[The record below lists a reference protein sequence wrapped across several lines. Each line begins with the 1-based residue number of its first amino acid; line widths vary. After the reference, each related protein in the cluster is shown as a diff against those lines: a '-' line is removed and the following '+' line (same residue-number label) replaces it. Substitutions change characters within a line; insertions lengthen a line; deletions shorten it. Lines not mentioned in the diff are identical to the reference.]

1 MSQGEYRDRYPG
13 MTFDPHAIRDQIP
26 LLVDPPGN
34 RPLHYLDNAA
44 TAQVPSAVL
53 DAVTRHEVTHR
64 ANVMRGVHGLAE
76 AATAAYHDARV
87 AVADYVGTDDPGEI
101 VFTSGCTAA
110 INLVAQT
117 FGNQLAPGDEIVLSE
132 LEHHSNFVPWQLL
145 RERTGV
151 VLRTLPV
158 TAGGSLELARLADVV
173 GPRCR
178 LIAITHASNVTGEVT
193 DVASIVA
200 AARRVGARV
209 LLDGAQY
216 AAHGPPDVRSL
227 AVDFYCFSGHKVFG
241 PTGVGVLWARRDI
254 LAELPPFLGG
264 GEMIRRVTLAE
275 TTFAPPPQRFEA
287 GTPPIAQA
295 VGLAAALRWLAAQD
309 LAGAAHHLR
318 ALSDRLLAG
327 LDTLAARHR
336 PIRVVGQPAP
346 RTGLPIV
353 AFAVDGA
360 HPHDLAQ
367 ILDSHGVAVRGG
379 HHCAQPLMDALDL
392 AGTTRASLAL
402 YNDAADID
410 ACLNGL
416 EDALERLP

>member
-1 MSQGEYRDRYPG
+1 MS
-13 MTFDPHAIRDQIP
+13 FDPHAVRAQFP
-26 LLVDPPGN
+26 LLVEPPGGG
-34 RPLHYLDNAA
+34 PLHYLDNAA
-44 TAQVPSAVL
+44 TAQVPQAVL
-53 DAVTRHEVTHR
+53 DAVNRHEVTAR
-64 ANVMRGVHGLAE
+64 ANVLRGVHRLAE
-76 AATAAYHDARV
+76 AATAAYDDARATV
-87 AVADYVGTDDPGEI
+87 AEHIGAGAPDEVI
-101 VFTSGCTAA
+101 FTSGCTAA
-110 INLVAQT
+110 INLVAHA
-117 FGNQLAPGDEIVLSE
+117 FGSRLSPGDEIVLSE
-132 LEHHSNFVPWQLL
+132 LEHHSNLVPWQLL

-158 TAGGSLELARLADVV
+158 TANGSLDLARLPSIV

-178 LIAITHASNVTGEVT
+178 LIAVTHASNVTGEVT
-193 DVASIVA
+193 DVATIVA
-200 AARRVGARV
+200 AARRIGARV

-216 AAHGPPDVRSL
+216 VPHGRPDMRAL
-227 AVDFYCFSGHKVFG
+227 DVDFYCFSGHKVFG
-241 PTGVGVLWARRDI
+241 PTGVGVLWARREI
-254 LAELPPFLGG
+254 LSELPPFLGG
-264 GEMIRRVTLAE
+264 GEMIRRVTLDE

-295 VGLAAALRWLAAQD
+295 VGLAAATRWLAAQD
-309 LAGAAHHLR
+309 TAGAVHHLR
-318 ALSDRLLAG
+318 ALTDRLLAG

-336 PIRVVGQPAP
+336 PIQVLGRPAP

-367 ILDSHGVAVRGG
+367 ILDSHKVAVRGG
-379 HHCAQPLMDALDL
+379 HHCAQPLMDAFDL
-392 AGTTRASLAL
+392 TGTTRASLAL

>member
-1 MSQGEYRDRYPG
+1 MS
-13 MTFDPHAIRDQIP
+13 FDPHAVRAQFP
-26 LLVDPPGN
+26 LLVEPPGGG
-34 RPLHYLDNAA
+34 PLHYLDNAA
-44 TAQVPSAVL
+44 TAQVPQAVL
-53 DAVTRHEVTHR
+53 DAVNRHEVTAR
-64 ANVMRGVHGLAE
+64 ANVLRGVHRLAE
-76 AATAAYHDARV
+76 AATAAYDDARATV
-87 AVADYVGTDDPGEI
+87 AEHIGAGAPVEVI
-101 VFTSGCTAA
+101 FTSGCTAA
-110 INLVAQT
+110 INLVAHA
-117 FGNQLAPGDEIVLSE
+117 FGSRLSPGDEIVLSE
-132 LEHHSNFVPWQLL
+132 LEHHSNLVPWQLL

-158 TAGGSLELARLADVV
+158 TANGSLDLARLPSIV

-178 LIAITHASNVTGEVT
+178 LIAVTHASNVTGEVT
-193 DVASIVA
+193 DVATIVA

-216 AAHGPPDVRSL
+216 VPHDLPDMRAL
-227 AVDFYCFSGHKVFG
+227 DVDFYCFSGHKVFG
-241 PTGVGVLWARRDI
+241 PTGVGVLWARREI
-254 LAELPPFLGG
+254 LSELPPFLGG
-264 GEMIRRVTLAE
+264 GEMIRRVTLDE

-295 VGLAAALRWLAAQD
+295 VGLAAATRWLAAQD
-309 LAGAAHHLR
+309 TAGAVQHLR
-318 ALSDRLLAG
+318 GLTDRLLAG

-336 PIRVVGQPAP
+336 PIQVLGRPAP

-353 AFAVDGA
+353 ALAVDGA

-367 ILDSHGVAVRGG
+367 ILDSHRVAVRGG
-379 HHCAQPLMDALDL
+379 HHCAQPLMDAFDL